1 MANNS
6 GDGTFQEVV
15 LLDESGNEVHFDHV
29 MTFFH
34 EGGKYI
40 ALLPLD
46 AVDGVGEDEVVL
58 MRVKEQGGEDV
69 YESIDND
76 VLLDEVF
83 ETFTELFDEMMEQE
97 DELSE

>member
-1 MANNS
+1 MANSIN
-6 GDGTFQEVV
+6 DGAFREVL

-34 EGGKYI
+34 ENVKYI

-46 AVDGVGEDEVVL
+46 PVDGVGEDEVVL
-58 MRVKEQGGEDV
+58 MCVKEQDGEDV

-83 ETFTELFDEMMEQE
+83 ETFSELFDEMMEQE
-97 DELSE
+97 DELLE